1 MFTGLMLIAM
11 SLAGQASQAASDD
24 LKEEVRRL
32 VRQLD
37 SDELAQRNAAEEA
50 LIGKGPGRAGVAAG
64 GDRSPIGRGPR
75 APCPHPAKTATS
87 RGRVFG
93 KTFAYYAGRRC
104 HAAFQDTGGTGGA
117 VGQ

>member
-1 MFTGLMLIAM
+1 MFTGLMLIAW
-11 SLAGQASQAASDD
+11 SLAGQPSTAASDD

-50 LIGKGPGRAGVAAG
+50 LIRKGPAALGVAAG

-75 APCPHPAKTATS
+75 ASGPRPAKTAAG
-87 RGRVFG
+87 RGRVVG
-93 KTFAYYAGRRC
+93 KAFAYYA
-104 HAAFQDTGGTGGA
+104 
-117 VGQ
+117 